1 MVDLARKILLY
12 DKTRFAVTVMG
23 VAFAVALVFVQV
35 GLFEGLISNASVTIE
50 QSAADLWV
58 TAQKAPNVD
67 LASTFPETYVQRVR
81 SVPGVARADN
91 LIVWVVRV
99 ALPTGATEDA
109 VVYGLEDCVR
119 WRLPWQVEAG
129 DPRDSEAGQIRVPG
143 RLGPEAV
150 RRV

>member
-67 LASTFPETYVQRVR
+67 LASTFPETYVQRV
-81 SVPGVARADN
+81 A
-91 LIVWVVRV
+91 
-99 ALPTGATEDA
+99 
-109 VVYGLEDCVR
+109 
-119 WRLPWQVEAG
+119 
-129 DPRDSEAGQIRVPG
+129 
-143 RLGPEAV
+143 LGPRGGP
-150 RRV
+150 RR